1 MEASTPFVSLRGIL
15 SKIGLKNSPVYVI
28 NGLLMLAVFFICRI
42 AMFPY
47 VIYMY
52 AYSIQKDFISVS
64 TFLFQVTD
72 TQYLFHL
79 ICL

>member
-15 SKIGLKNSPVYVI
+15 SKIGLKDSPVYVI
-28 NGLLMLAVFFICRI
+28 NGLVMLAVFFICRI

-52 AYSIQKDFISVS
+52 ALTIQKDFISVS
-64 TFLFQVTD
+64 KIIFDRLTLQSYV
-72 TQYLFHL
+72 
-79 ICL
+79 